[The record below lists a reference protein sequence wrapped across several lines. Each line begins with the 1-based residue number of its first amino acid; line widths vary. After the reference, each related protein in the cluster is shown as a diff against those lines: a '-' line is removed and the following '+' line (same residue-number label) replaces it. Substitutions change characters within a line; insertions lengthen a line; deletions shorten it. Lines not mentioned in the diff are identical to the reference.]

1 MKQLIYL
8 SAFTC
13 LLRISQLSA
22 QAPEIEWD
30 NTIGGNDYDVL
41 VSLQPTTDGG
51 YILGGV
57 SSSGISEDKSE
68 SSTWTDYWV
77 VKLNADGTIEWDNT
91 LAGTQEDFLS
101 SIIQT
106 SDNGYL
112 AAGYSESNASDDK
125 SENSKGSNDYW
136 VIKLDSTGETE
147 WDNTIGA
154 KNFIAYGDEHLGDDR
169 LTSVEQTSA
178 LSFTIQ

>member
-68 SSTWTDYWV
+68 NSTWTDYWV

-106 SDNGYL
+106 SNNSL
-112 AAGYSESNASDDK
+112 A
-125 SENSKGSNDYW
+125 
-136 VIKLDSTGETE
+136 
-147 WDNTIGA
+147 
-154 KNFIAYGDEHLGDDR
+154 
-169 LTSVEQTSA
+169 
-178 LSFTIQ
+178 